1 VDTVASLLRVE
12 LARLGWVQADLAR
25 VLGWQVQTLSELM
38 QDKRRL
44 DAGMALDLAQLTA
57 RTAGEW
63 LAAQAAADIAKV
75 ENRPETPD
83 RLSQIAARS
92 DLEKQ
97 VPVRE
102 LIKRG
107 AISAA
112 DPATQA
118 REIAALLGADPTLG
132 VYAKRSTFAFTRTQ
146 TAWVALA
153 RKQAERIDVARYDNE
168 RFAKLVESLPT
179 RIQEPV
185 DFLCLPDEFA
195 TAGVGLVYVKPFPGG
210 RIDGV
215 SMGLGANPVIAL
227 SGRGKRLDK
236 VLFTLLHECAH
247 VVNDHWVQSP
257 RLHEAGEEWVEGED
271 DIEQAMNDL
280 ATSWIFPAGIPS
292 LTGSVNKQTISNFA
306 EAFGVSPAMIVGHL
320 QHRSAIDWSSVL
332 GRGLPSVDEVLAK
345 WP

>member
-1 VDTVASLLRVE
+1 MLLKGE

-44 DAGMALDLAQLTA
+44 DAAMALDLAQLTG

-63 LAAQAAADIAKV
+63 LAAQAAADVAKA

-83 RLSQIAARS
+83 RLSQIASRI

-112 DPATQA
+112 DTATQA
-118 REIAALLGADPTLG
+118 REVAALLGADPTLG
-132 VYAKRSTFAFTRTQ
+132 VSAKRSTLAFTRTQ

-153 RKQAERIDVARYDNE
+153 RKQAEQIAVARYDKV
-168 RFAKLVESLPT
+168 RFSKLAMSLPA

-185 DFLCLPDEFA
+185 DFLSLPSEFA

-215 SMGLGANPVIAL
+215 SMGLSANPVIAL
-227 SGRGKRLDK
+227 SGRGMRLDK

-247 VVNDHWVQSP
+247 VLSDHWVDSP
-257 RLHEAGEEWVEGED
+257 RLHEAGKECVEGED

-292 LTGSVNKQTISNFA
+292 VTGSVNKQTIAKFA
-306 EAFGVSPAMIVGHL
+306 EALGVSPAVIVGHL
-320 QHRSAIDWSSVL
+320 QHRSAIEWSSVL
-332 GRGLPSVDEVLAK
+332 GRGLPSVDEVLTK